1 MMKSPAPIAT
11 VARLARVAG
20 APAAFASRVLVFG
33 CAAALLAA
41 CASPTL
47 VDRDGYVADTSHP
60 ARGTDSRVRFL
71 VLHYTE
77 SDDQRALFVLTHNEV
92 SAHYLVP
99 SHPPRRNGEPVVL
112 QLVPE
117 NQRAWHAGVSDW
129 QGTTEL
135 NAASIGIEI
144 VNAGPLDAPANRH
157 WQPYAP
163 DQIEAVVK
171 LAKDIVTRYGIPPT
185 RVVAHSDIAPQRKI
199 DPGPAFPWQA
209 LARAGIGA
217 WPDDATV
224 AARLAGRA
232 PGDPVDVRG
241 LQLKLARY
249 GYEVAT
255 DGVLDARTRRVFAA
269 FQMHFRPADYSGNP
283 DAQTDAIAQALLDK
297 YFPGAAPSAGI
308 TPPASA
314 PASAPAGVEPEAP

>member
-1 MMKSPAPIAT
+1 MNRRAGFAPW
-11 VARLARVAG
+11 VRPARVLALG
-20 APAAFASRVLVFG
+20 GLV
-33 CAAALLAA
+33 ALLAG
-41 CASPTL
+41 CASPAL
-47 VDRDGYVADTSHP
+47 VDRGTYVADTSHP
-60 ARGTDSRVRFL
+60 AQGADSRVRFL
-71 VLHYTE
+71 VMHYTE

-92 SAHYLVP
+92 SAHYLIP
-99 SHPPRRNGEPVVL
+99 SHPARRNGEPVVL

-117 NQRAWHAGVSDW
+117 NRRAWHAGVSDW

-144 VNAGPLDAPANRH
+144 VNAGPLDAPADRT

-163 DQIEAVVK
+163 DQVEAVVK

-185 RVVAHSDIAPQRKI
+185 RVVGHSDIAPQRKI
-199 DPGPAFPWQA
+199 DPGPAFPWLA
-209 LARAGIGA
+209 LYRAGVGA

-232 PGDPVDVRG
+232 PGDPADVRG

-249 GYEVAT
+249 GYDVAT

-269 FQMHFRPADYSGNP
+269 FQMHFRPASYSGNP

-297 YFPGAAPSAGI
+297 YFPDSAPSA
-308 TPPASA
+308 A
-314 PASAPAGVEPEAP
+314 PVSVPEAP